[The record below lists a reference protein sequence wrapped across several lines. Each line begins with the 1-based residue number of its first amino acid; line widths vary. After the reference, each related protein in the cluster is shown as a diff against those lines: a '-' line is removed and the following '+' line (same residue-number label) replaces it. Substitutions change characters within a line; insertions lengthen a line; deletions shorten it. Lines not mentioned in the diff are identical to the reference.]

1 MTTRSPSGGTRA
13 ADELAVLL
21 RPLGRAVSS
30 RWPEIVAGFAV
41 LVTVLA
47 VLAVGGAAL
56 DDRAIAANTGR
67 ADAEVLDGSS
77 FARTLVRFTLDNGE
91 AVIPQKGVFY
101 PRGLA
106 AGTVVPVEY
115 DTTDPE
121 LVRVAGMSAL
131 SASGPLAIGVLV
143 MWVLLAPLAVWLR
156 RRRAA
161 ATDRGRTA

>member
-1 MTTRSPSGGTRA
+1 M
-13 ADELAVLL
+13 
-21 RPLGRAVSS
+21 
-30 RWPEIVAGFAV
+30 AGFAV

-56 DDRAIAANTGR
+56 DDRAIAASTGR

-115 DTTDPE
+115 DATDPE
-121 LVRVAGMSAL
+121 LVRVAGMQRAVGVR
-131 SASGPLAIGVLV
+131 AAGDRRAGDVGAARAARGVAAAQARGVLR
-143 MWVLLAPLAVWLR
+143 P
-156 RRRAA
+156 RAA